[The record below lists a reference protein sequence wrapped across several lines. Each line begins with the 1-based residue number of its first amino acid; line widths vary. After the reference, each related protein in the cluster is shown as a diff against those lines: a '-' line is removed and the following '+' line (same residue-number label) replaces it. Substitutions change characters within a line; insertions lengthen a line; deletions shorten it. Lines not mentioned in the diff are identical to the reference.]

1 MRSAFEMQRRNVVH
15 KMNLCAKRVQCSH
28 GNNFRNRIDSMF
40 PWEHW
45 SRDKLP
51 KYADGGLMF
60 LWEHWEV
67 RFEMFRWEHSD
78 ASVPMGTLC
87 GNVCSGC
94 LGMIRYPTFV
104 IVWRYSLINCYVIKR
119 IMTTFGPL
127 V

>member
-1 MRSAFEMQRRNVVH
+1 MGTLSQSHRFNVPVGTLEQRQFERSTGM
-15 KMNLCAKRVQCSH
+15 
-28 GNNFRNRIDSMF
+28 
-40 PWEHW
+40 
-45 SRDKLP
+45 
-51 KYADGGLMF
+51 GLMF